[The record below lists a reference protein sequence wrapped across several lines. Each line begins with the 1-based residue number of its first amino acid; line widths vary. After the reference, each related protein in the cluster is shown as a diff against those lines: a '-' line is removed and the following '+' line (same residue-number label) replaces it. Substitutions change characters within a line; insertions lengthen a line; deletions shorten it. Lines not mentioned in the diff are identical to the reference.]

1 MMTEQIRG
9 SIVRTLE
16 TTRPGRSV
24 LRFYRRHR
32 GRRDPRKP
40 RVLCVGFQKTGTSSL
55 GVALRRLGFSH
66 YGYDPDFFAALQR
79 GEIGRCVDFAAHFD
93 SLDDLPWSH
102 PTFIEAFRQRFPGA
116 RYVMLLRDE
125 ASWLRSYFNYFG
137 PRLTREEALDRL
149 RTHNARVESLLAGE
163 PHVLRMR
170 ICGGEGYDTL
180 CPFLGIEPLQAP
192 FPWVNRTPT

>member
-1 MMTEQIRG
+1 M
-9 SIVRTLE
+9 
-16 TTRPGRSV
+16 
-24 LRFYRRHR
+24 
-32 GRRDPRKP
+32 
-40 RVLCVGFQKTGTSSL
+40 LCVGFQKTGTSSL